1 MNEITIKKRVKADMK
16 IGTKFD
22 SSAPFG
28 GYKASGYGR
37 EKGSESLENY
47 LQTKTVWL
55 NMSA

>member
-1 MNEITIKKRVKADMK
+1 MK

-22 SSAPFG
+22 PSAPFG
-28 GYKASGYGR
+28 GYKALGYGR